1 MGPAPLERE
10 MWKRIGT
17 DTLGDHLKASEKSIV
32 TELRREKQKE
42 KHTYQQYHCT
52 QTPESETFGQELGIA
67 TQSFEV
73 SSRERNS
80 LAVWR

>member
-42 KHTYQQYHCT
+42 KHT
-52 QTPESETFGQELGIA
+52 
-67 TQSFEV
+67 
-73 SSRERNS
+73 
-80 LAVWR
+80 